1 MYDFSGSKVRL
12 VTLDIAIQL
21 LKSLVLRPDGS
32 SALQDNHFA
41 EMEGVREESTLLLRN
56 FYKVRTCSCSRFCLK
71 IENVNDLPISQKSG
85 NNRRVKFEYFD

>member
-1 MYDFSGSKVRL
+1 M
-12 VTLDIAIQL
+12 TLDIAIQL

-56 FYKVRTCSCSRFCLK
+56 FYKVPFFEEVKSCQ
-71 IENVNDLPISQKSG
+71 ISNPRQA
-85 NNRRVKFEYFD
+85 VLAE